1 MIMIYYDLTMVN
13 GLAEYSKAVNCAYPQ
28 QYFIKPYFSQ
38 SLFQRAVEIGFRGPE
53 DSIDDPNVYALL
65 F

>member
-1 MIMIYYDLTMVN
+1 MIMIYYDLTMVK
-13 GLAEYSKAVNCAYPQ
+13 GLAEQ
-28 QYFIKPYFSQ
+28 FIYSQ

-53 DSIDDPNVYALL
+53 DSIDDAIVQALL